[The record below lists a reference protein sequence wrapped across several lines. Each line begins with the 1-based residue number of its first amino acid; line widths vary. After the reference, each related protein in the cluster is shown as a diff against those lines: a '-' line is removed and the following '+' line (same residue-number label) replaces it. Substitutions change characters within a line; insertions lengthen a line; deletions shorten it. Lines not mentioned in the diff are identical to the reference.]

1 MITKLPD
8 NLLCIKWPTTNVLA
22 ITTTRLS
29 ANIPPASSN
38 DEYPQLNIKDTKN
51 NPSEFHAFNL
61 GEHVGDCATA
71 VAQNRKSLLKYLP
84 SKTKIQWLEQVHGNN
99 VAIVEAHD
107 NTPIVADA
115 AITRSRHIALAIMT
129 ADCLPILLSNK
140 DGSEIAAI
148 HAGWRPLA
156 ANIVER
162 TISTM
167 LSPADEVFAWLGP
180 CIGAKA
186 FEVGEDVKQ
195 AFCKVSPKFNAA
207 FQPISPLNDDL
218 KPQKYLANLPL
229 IAELQLFASG
239 VKSVAKLAECT
250 FEQSDKYYS
259 YRRDGKTGRMASV
272 ICLN

>member
-1 MITKLPD
+1 MITKSPD
-8 NLLCIKWPTTNVLA
+8 NVVFIKWPTANVLA
-22 ITTTRLS
+22 ITTTRL
-29 ANIPPASSN
+29 PA
-38 DEYPQLNIKDTKN
+38 N
-51 NPSEFHAFNL
+51 NPSTSSNVESSQTNITHTKNKPSEFNAFNL
-61 GEHVGDCATA
+61 GDHVGDCATA
-71 VAQNRKSLLKYLP
+71 VAQNRKSLHKYLP
-84 SKTKIQWLEQVHGNN
+84 SKTKIQWLDQVHGNN
-99 VAIVEAHD
+99 VAVLEKHN

-115 AITRSRHIALAIMT
+115 AITRNRHIALAIMT

-140 DGSEIAAI
+140 KGSEIAAI

-156 ANIVER
+156 ANIIEQ

-167 LSPADEVFAWLGP
+167 LSPPEEIIAWLGP
-180 CIGAKA
+180 CIGVKA

-195 AFCKVSPKFNAA
+195 EFCKISPKFIAA
-207 FQPISPLNDDL
+207 FQPITQLSDDIKPL
-218 KPQKYLANLPL
+218 KYLANLPL
-229 IAELQLFASG
+229 IAELQLFALG